1 VSHQRPQ
8 LPRSAMW
15 ILRVIA
21 RRDDYGCVSG
31 DFEEIYWSIVRH
43 KSVWLARLWL
53 VIELLNSIPRLAKT
67 SLYWSVVMFANYMKT
82 AFRNMRRHKGF
93 AFINISGLALGFACS
108 MLIAL
113 FVTYELS
120 YDRFNEKADRIY
132 RVVRPGDRSTP
143 PALAQALQRDIPEVE
158 AATDFAD
165 LKVQPVRFQDHVSLE
180 SPIRSATHECF
191 EIFSFPLLSGDSTN
205 VLKEPNTVV
214 LTRSMAERVFGDT
227 DPLNKVIAI
236 GDSDYRV
243 DGVMEDVPDN
253 SHFHF
258 ACLVSNNT
266 FDWYHQE
273 IWGSNWMATYVLLRD
288 PKDAPVVESKLRDI
302 VTKYFGPQ
310 DGDNEVK
317 FLIQPLTSIHL
328 KSDLRFELEPNG
340 DFGNIIIFTTVA
352 LLIITIAGLNFANL
366 TTAKSMVRIKE
377 IGIRR
382 TLGSTRKN
390 LIQQFLGES
399 VIMSLLSLA
408 AGLILAYAALPVFHL
423 LVGRE
428 IGLEAVDLWVAVPS
442 FVLLAILVALLAGA
456 YPALYLSSFQ
466 PVQVIK
472 DILGSRKTS
481 SRFRTAMV
489 VFQFVVS
496 IMLMVGTLTVHRQ
509 LDFLQN
515 GDLGFEKEQVL
526 VLQNLKPEPLK
537 SERLKNELLRN
548 ENIVAVSSSGNLPGE
563 EPGRQWL
570 QTAGGERLLVGA
582 YYCDYDHMQALQ
594 LKMARGR
601 FFSSDYG
608 TDTAGIIL
616 NEQAIKELSLEDPIG
631 KKVAYFSD
639 RPEIRTIV
647 GVVQDFHFLSLHQQM
662 QALVMLPGINKGW
675 GINHVSVRLNT
686 RDLAGTIKYIKEVW
700 ESINPEMPFAHTFLD
715 EDYNALYANE
725 QATGKTALVFCT
737 LAIVVCCLGLYGLST
752 YVIERRIKEI
762 SIRKIVGASV
772 KDIVWLLSRRFL
784 QWVALAFVLA
794 VPLGWYFTQRWLDTF
809 AYRVDLTWGVFL
821 VAGATALVIACL
833 TISLQLFKAALAKP
847 AETLR
852 YE

>member
-1 VSHQRPQ
+1 MSRTRPTP
-8 LPRSAMW
+8 PRLAMW

-43 KSVWLARLWL
+43 QSVWYARLWL
-53 VIELLNSIPRLAKT
+53 VIELLNSIPRLIKT
-67 SLYWSVVMFANYMKT
+67 SLYWSVVMFANYVKT
-82 AFRNMRRHKGF
+82 AVRNMRRHKGF
-93 AFINISGLALGFACS
+93 TFINVSGLALGFACS

-113 FVTYELS
+113 FVLHELS

-158 AATDFAD
+158 AATGFAEVSG
-165 LKVQPVRFQDHVSLE
+165 LVRYQDQVFFVS
-180 SPIRSATHECF
+180 PMRSATHECF
-191 EIFSFPLLSGDSTN
+191 EIFSFPLLRGDSAN

-214 LTRSMAERVFGDT
+214 LTRSMAERFFGDT
-227 DPLNKVIAI
+227 DPLNKVITI
-236 GDSDYRV
+236 NENDYRV
-243 DGVMEDVPDN
+243 DGVTEDVPAN

-258 ACLVSNNT
+258 SALVSNTT

-288 PKDAPVVESKLRDI
+288 PKDAPVFEAKLREI
-302 VTKYFGPQ
+302 VAKYIGPLNNY
-310 DGDNEVK
+310 DEVR

-352 LLIITIAGLNFANL
+352 LLIISIAGINFANL

-408 AGLILAYAALPVFHL
+408 IGVLLAYASLPVFHL
-423 LVGRE
+423 LVGRQ
-428 IGLEAVDLWVAVPS
+428 IGLGIVNPWTAIPLMVSLS
-442 FVLLAILVALLAGA
+442 ILVGLLAGA

-472 DILGSRKTS
+472 NILGSRRTS
-481 SRFRTAMV
+481 SRFRTVMV

-496 IMLMVGTLTVHRQ
+496 IILMVGTLTVYRQ

-515 GDLGFEKEQVL
+515 GDLGFKKEQVI
-526 VLQNLKPEPLK
+526 VLQNLKPEPLN
-537 SERLKNELLRN
+537 SERLKNELLKN
-548 ENIVAVSSSGNLPGE
+548 ENIVAVSSSGNLPSE
-563 EPGRQWL
+563 EDPGQQWL
-570 QTAGGERLLVGA
+570 QAANGERLLVGA
-582 YYCDYDHMQALQ
+582 YYCDYDHMQTLQ
-594 LKMARGR
+594 LNMAQGR
-601 FFSSDYG
+601 FFSSEFG
-608 TDTAGIIL
+608 TDTSAIIL
-616 NEQAIKELSLEDPIG
+616 NEEAIKVLNLEDPVG
-631 KKVAYFSD
+631 KRVVFFSNTA
-639 RPEIRTIV
+639 EIRTIV
-647 GVVQDFHFLSLHQQM
+647 GVVRDFHFLSLHHKM
-662 QALVMLPGINKGW
+662 QPLVMLPGIDKGW
-675 GINHVSVRLNT
+675 GTNHVSVRLNT
-686 RDLAGTIKYIKEVW
+686 KDLAGTIQYVKETW
-700 ESINPEMPFAHTFLD
+700 AAINPDMPFAYSFLD
-715 EDYNALYANE
+715 EDYNGLYANE
-725 QATGKTALVFCT
+725 QATGKTALVFCV
-737 LAIVVCCLGLYGLST
+737 LAVVVCCLGLYGLST
-752 YVIERRIKEI
+752 YVIERRVKEI
-762 SIRKIVGASV
+762 GIRKIVGASLR
-772 KDIVWLLSRRFL
+772 DIVWLLSRSFL
-784 QWVALAFVLA
+784 RWVALAFVLA
-794 VPLGWYFTQRWLDTF
+794 VPLAWFVTQRWLDNF
-809 AYRVDLTWGVFL
+809 AYKVDLEPWVFL
-821 VAGATALVIACL
+821 VAGVAALGIAGV
-833 TISLQLFKAALAKP
+833 TVSLQSFKAALAKP